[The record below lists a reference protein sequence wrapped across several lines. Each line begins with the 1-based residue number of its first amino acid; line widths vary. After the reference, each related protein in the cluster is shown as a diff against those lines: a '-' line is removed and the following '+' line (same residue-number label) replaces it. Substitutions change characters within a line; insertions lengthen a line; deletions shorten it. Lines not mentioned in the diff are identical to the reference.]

1 MSSLPEQA
9 AKLGSRRGK
18 GTENTIGVIGDSF
31 ERAAQAAGSRQGST
45 SAGARPVRS
54 RVRHGSPSCA
64 GYGCTRPECRAA
76 ARRDRARRTR
86 ELQAGRPARV
96 PASEAAARAALLRD
110 AGLSA
115 GDIAALSGVSVT
127 LVRRLLR
134 LPADRQPRVHRTT
147 AEAILGVPL
156 ARASARRRHRGLIP
170 SHASAVCLQELA
182 ERGWPTGFLAGWLG
196 TSTQTIAMIRAR
208 KRPRI
213 TLDLDRAIHNCHG
226 ELTASTPAEYGIAA
240 HRSRNAR
247 AAARQR
253 ARRLLHTS

>member
-1 MSSLPEQA
+1 MSIA
-9 AKLGSRRGK
+9 
-18 GTENTIGVIGDSF
+18 GDSP
-31 ERAAQAAGSRQGST
+31 ERAVQVAGLRPVSGGS
-45 SAGARPVRS
+45 GVRPVRS

-76 ARRDRARRTR
+76 ARRDRVRRTR
-86 ELQAGRPARV
+86 DLQAGRPARV
-96 PASEAAARAALLRD
+96 PAAEAAARAVLLRE

-134 LPADRQPRVHRTT
+134 LPADRQPPVHRTT

-156 ARASARRRHRGLIP
+156 AGVSGRRRHPGLIP
-170 SHASAVCLQELA
+170 AQASAVCLQELA
-182 ERGWPTGFLAGWLG
+182 EQGWPTGFLAGQLG
-196 TSTQTIAMIRAR
+196 TSTHTLAAIRAR

-213 TLDLDRAIHNCHG
+213 SLGLDRAIQRFHG
-226 ELTASTPAEYGIAA
+226 ELTTSTPAEYGITP
-240 HRSRNAR
+240 HRSRRAR

-253 ARRLLHTS
+253 AQHLLHTG